1 MKEKTKILTLFLFP
15 GLRIDIWENELI
27 SFRKMFQ
34 KSKST
39 FYACCENLANHRF
52 PRLQITKILFQ
63 QFFNTQT
70 NHLCGK
76 ISKSENRKIVHLC
89 SFFLHFPNNQT
100 QPNEKLTQKRQL
112 KEQKWKTNLSQWSTS
127 KEEAPRLF
135 HVVFFP
141 FSLLFRACL
150 PFYSH
155 FIIFIRFFH
164 QFKKSKNHF

>member
-1 MKEKTKILTLFLFP
+1 
-15 GLRIDIWENELI
+15 
-27 SFRKMFQ
+27 MFQ

-112 KEQKWKTNLSQWSTS
+112 KEQKRKKTFLSDQQV
-127 KEEAPRLF
+127 KKRLLDSSMWF
-135 HVVFFP
+135 SSLFP
-141 FSLLFRACL
+141 YSLGLVCHSI
-150 PFYSH
+150 PIS
-155 FIIFIRFFH
+155 
-164 QFKKSKNHF
+164 